1 MEITLL
7 REYLAD
13 IQSELMSLVNEN
25 SNEKDAD
32 NRVSLD
38 AFSICSLSVLLN
50 PDKHSVPLKCCN
62 FQRQAASSD

>member
-13 IQSELMSLVNEN
+13 IQNELMSLVNEN

-38 AFSICSLSVLLN
+38 SFSIYSLSVLLSE
-50 PDKHSVPLKCCN
+50 DKPRAPFRFCFLREV
-62 FQRQAASSD
+62 AASG